1 MALKD
6 GSDEW
11 GSDGDDDD
19 DGSGGG
25 GGGAG
30 GTGDPWATSPAS
42 LAASSPAWQRASA
55 CFLYPWLNPK
65 LNPDPF
71 AFTSSGLWMC
81 TPSNRMCQLMLT
93 MSGAAALLRTADG

>member
-19 DGSGGG
+19 DGSGGAS

-30 GTGDPWATSPAS
+30 AGAGGDPWATSPAS

-55 CFLYPWLNPK
+55 CSLYHSLNS
-65 LNPDPF
+65 NPF
-71 AFTSSGLWMC
+71 AFMSSGLGMC

-93 MSGAAALLRTADG
+93 TSGAAALLQTADG